1 MSSKSDSSSDDSLV
15 RLFELPL
22 DSLAP
27 PEHCL
32 IEKLSLV
39 RPWHDDHSSV
49 FHEMD
54 IGMKIFSGLKASL
67 KFYFGAIQLVSIPR
81 NLLNYAFQLENGNFR
96 FKSLILVVLRKFC
109 ISKGIPDVKIFK
121 PFLDY
126 MKSLPGDTHPR

>member
-1 MSSKSDSSSDDSLV
+1 
-15 RLFELPL
+15 
-22 DSLAP
+22 
-27 PEHCL
+27 
-32 IEKLSLV
+32 
-39 RPWHDDHSSV
+39 
-49 FHEMD
+49 
-54 IGMKIFSGLKASL
+54 MKIFSGLKASL

-121 PFLDY
+121 SFLDY